1 MTKEEILNRIKELEK
16 KEFLIQMID
25 HWTERDK
32 TNLFKIQK
40 ELNELKKLV

>member
-1 MTKEEILNRIKELEK
+1 MTREEILNRIKELEK

-32 TNLFKIQK
+32 RNLFKIQK
-40 ELNELKKLV
+40 ELDELKKLV